1 MADDLPPQGEVM
13 AISFGPLSLF
23 RRTVR
28 YVDSKVASR
37 FAKMDS
43 ILPLGAYSSGAYMGN
58 PG

>member
-1 MADDLPPQGEVM
+1 MV
-13 AISFGPLSLF
+13 ISFGPLSLF

-28 YVDSKVASR
+28 YADSKVASR
-37 FAKMDS
+37 FAKMGR